1 MKELIYFAHT
11 INIFGSILEAEMLLQ
26 IGKFFNSMEIENPN
40 QPHHQ
45 EGYRTWKERFKDDPQ
60 KSGMTYYYEC
70 VLPDCSACVCQ
81 IYFDGKWGAGVAHEA
96 AFFIKKNQPVWLIE
110 PGVRDIR
117 LLTPEEKT
125 LIANNDTSLVLSIE
139 ETRARI
145 KEGGLPDGKPI
156 PYERA
161 HLIKL

>member
-1 MKELIYFAHT
+1 MKERIYFAHT
-11 INIFGSILEAEMLLQ
+11 VNIFGSILEAELLLQ
-26 IGKFFNSMEIENPN
+26 VRDFFSSMEIENPN

-45 EGYRTWKERFKDDPQ
+45 EGYRTWKEKFKDDPQ

-81 IYFDGKWGAGVAHEA
+81 IYLDGKWGAGVANEA
-96 AFFIKKNQPVWLIE
+96 LFFIKKNQLVWVIE
-110 PGVRDIR
+110 PSTGKIR
-117 LLTPEEKT
+117 LLTPEEKN
-125 LIANNDTSLVLSIE
+125 LIVKNDPFLVLSIE

-145 KEGGLPDGKPI
+145 KESDGKPI
-156 PYERA
+156 PYEQA